1 MSNLED
7 QLDEDRALRDEAR
20 GLFINELAHLRQGI
34 TPKAIGERIA
44 DRVGA
49 KADSASDAALDLVET
64 HGRTAAAALAA
75 VASFGVL
82 WLARKPIMAGI
93 SRLSAGSRQADNND
107 GGKEGDEDREHE

>member
-7 QLDEDRALRDEAR
+7 QLDQDRALRDEAR
-20 GLFINELAHLRQGI
+20 GLFIGGLAHLRQNI

-49 KADSASDAALDLVET
+49 KADSASDAAIDLVET

-75 VASFGVL
+75 AASAGVL

-93 SRLSAGSRQADNND
+93 SRLSGRSRADND
-107 GGKEGDEDREHE
+107 EGAEGDEDSENE